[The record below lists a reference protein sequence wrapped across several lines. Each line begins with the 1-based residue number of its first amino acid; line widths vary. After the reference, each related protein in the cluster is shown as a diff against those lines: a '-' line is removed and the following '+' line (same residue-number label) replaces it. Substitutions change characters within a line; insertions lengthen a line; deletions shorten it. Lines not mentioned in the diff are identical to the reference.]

1 MLMNLALYF
10 NKVKVNPLD
19 KYLPRPAMSS
29 SRHKTSFK
37 VNIFFFVQL
46 ITCRLLFF
54 FLNLNLQLLISVG
67 EGKKKRIKCS

>member
-54 FLNLNLQLLISVG
+54 FFF
-67 EGKKKRIKCS
+67 